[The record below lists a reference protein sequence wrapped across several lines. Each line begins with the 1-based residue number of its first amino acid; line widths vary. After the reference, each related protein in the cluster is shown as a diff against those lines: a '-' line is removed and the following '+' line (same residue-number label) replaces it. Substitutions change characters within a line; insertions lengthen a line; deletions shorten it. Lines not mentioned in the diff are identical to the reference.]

1 MVHETFAIKV
11 PFSPIAAVNHDLV
24 RSNSAIGKIIMTTE
38 LMTFT
43 DSIDSVSL
51 L

>member
-1 MVHETFAIKV
+1 MG
-11 PFSPIAAVNHDLV
+11 PV

-38 LMTFT
+38 LMTIS
-43 DSIDSVSL
+43 DSILKVSL